1 MRGQAMPSIRLRKI
15 KAFHKPEFTLGEYLE
30 LAEEYET
37 LHDLVAAAAVTD
49 HCGDPDCCPMN
60 VKHDAAIRALRE
72 YLDGKDYTDPSPDEQ
87 GGGESSREK
96 VQDEASSGSVV
107 REVPGQQDV
116 DENVTQEAQAGS
128 VERE

>member
-1 MRGQAMPSIRLRKI
+1 MRGQAMLSIRLRKI

-60 VKHDAAIRALRE
+60 VKHDAAMRALRE
-72 YLDGKDYTDPSPDEQ
+72 YLDGKDDTNASVDEQ
-87 GGGESSREK
+87 GSGQSGGEE
-96 VQDEASSGSVV
+96 VQDGDNAGGVV

-116 DENVTQEAQAGS
+116 DENLAQEAQAGS